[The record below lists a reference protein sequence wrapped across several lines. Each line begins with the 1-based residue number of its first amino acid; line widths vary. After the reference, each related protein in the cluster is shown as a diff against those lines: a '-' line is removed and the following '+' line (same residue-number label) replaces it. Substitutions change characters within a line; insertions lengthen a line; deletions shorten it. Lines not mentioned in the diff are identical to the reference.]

1 MSSSFLDETNTK
13 ALIAAG
19 VAASIDI
26 FIYKNTNYKATALL
40 AGCVATGSFGAS
52 KIAPSLTDIT
62 GGSLGVSTMYD
73 IKTIEQRLIE
83 LSISSGSSFVLSKY
97 AFKNMRNLPMI
108 EYIAIFGG
116 SSFIAEY
123 ATDYIFKKPLS
134 YLS

>member
-1 MSSSFLDETNTK
+1 MSNSFLDESNTK

-19 VAASIDI
+19 FAASIDL
-26 FIYKNTNYKATALL
+26 FVYKNKNYKATALL
-40 AGCVATGSFGAS
+40 AGCVAAGSFAAS
-52 KIAPSLTDIT
+52 KIGPSLIDVT
-62 GGSLGVSTMYD
+62 GGALGASTMYD
-73 IKTIEQRLIE
+73 IKTIEQRLLE

-97 AFKNMRNLPMI
+97 VFKNMRTLPMI
-108 EYIAIFGG
+108 KYLAIFGG

>member
-1 MSSSFLDETNTK
+1 MSNSVLDETNTK

-26 FIYKNTNYKATALL
+26 FIYKNKNYKATALL
-40 AGCVATGSFGAS
+40 AGCVAVGSFTAS
-52 KIAPSLTDIT
+52 KIAPNLIDVT
-62 GGSLGVSTMYD
+62 GGALGASTMYD
-73 IKTIEQRLIE
+73 IKTIEQRLLE

-97 AFKNMRNLPMI
+97 AFNNMRSLPMI

-123 ATDYIFKKPLS
+123 ATDYLFKNPLS